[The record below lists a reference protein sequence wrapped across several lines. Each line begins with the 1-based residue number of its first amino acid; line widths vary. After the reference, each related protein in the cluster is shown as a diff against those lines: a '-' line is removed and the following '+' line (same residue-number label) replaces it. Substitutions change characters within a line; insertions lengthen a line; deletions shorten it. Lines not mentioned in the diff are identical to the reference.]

1 MQSLSHCTADNGIFL
16 SSIWRSW
23 PHLSSSGKKKKKNND
38 ARESAR
44 ESVWPVLST
53 SYVTQGCRE
62 RGREGADLDVAMGDL
77 LGVCLTL
84 SFLRV
89 SQEAPEFGV

>member
-1 MQSLSHCTADNGIFL
+1 MAPFIKLE
-16 SSIWRSW
+16 
-23 PHLSSSGKKKKKNND
+23 KND

-44 ESVWPVLST
+44 ESVWPVLRT
-53 SYVTQGCRE
+53 SYVTQGCEE

-77 LGVCLTL
+77 LGACLTH

-89 SQEAPEFGV
+89 SQETPEFGV